1 MRQSSTHF
9 SPINLAT
16 PASFNDAVPNTV
28 DVVVVGGGII
38 GIATALNLAERG
50 QRVVVLE
57 KGLVAGEQSSRNWGW
72 IRQTG
77 RDADELPLMME
88 SLQLWKGLASRT
100 GENGLAFSE
109 QGVLYLASSEKSLQ
123 KFEAFTQLAK
133 AHGLNSTILTSDE
146 VAKHLPT
153 GSSQSTR
160 WLGGLYTPNDGRAEP
175 WTAVPALARA
185 AHRAGV
191 SIIEHCAVSDLET
204 TAGRISAVISERGV
218 IKTSRVLLAG
228 GAWSAL
234 LARRCGVLLPQL
246 SVKATAMR
254 VENLPDYCNTNA
266 ADERIAFCRRA
277 DGGFTVALSDYHEFY
292 IGPDAFRHLGKYR
305 QAIKTSKEQTQ
316 FRLLAP
322 RGFPDAWATAKRWT
336 STHANPFTA
345 NRILNPAPDSSLAD
359 EMLRRLQVRFP
370 DTSDIR
376 KTHLWAGMIDT
387 MPDFVPVLDESNV
400 PGLFIATG
408 FSGHGFGIGPGAGR
422 VMADLMCAKTV
433 GHDLA
438 RFRFDR
444 FSDGSALVLGP
455 H

>member
-185 AHRAGV
+185 WPHQR
-191 SIIEHCAVSDLET
+191 SD
-204 TAGRISAVISERGV
+204 
-218 IKTSRVLLAG
+218 
-228 GAWSAL
+228 
-234 LARRCGVLLPQL
+234 
-246 SVKATAMR
+246 
-254 VENLPDYCNTNA
+254 
-266 ADERIAFCRRA
+266 
-277 DGGFTVALSDYHEFY
+277 
-292 IGPDAFRHLGKYR
+292 
-305 QAIKTSKEQTQ
+305 
-316 FRLLAP
+316 
-322 RGFPDAWATAKRWT
+322 
-336 STHANPFTA
+336 
-345 NRILNPAPDSSLAD
+345 
-359 EMLRRLQVRFP
+359 
-370 DTSDIR
+370 
-376 KTHLWAGMIDT
+376 
-387 MPDFVPVLDESNV
+387 
-400 PGLFIATG
+400 
-408 FSGHGFGIGPGAGR
+408 
-422 VMADLMCAKTV
+422 
-433 GHDLA
+433 
-438 RFRFDR
+438 
-444 FSDGSALVLGP
+444 
-455 H
+455 